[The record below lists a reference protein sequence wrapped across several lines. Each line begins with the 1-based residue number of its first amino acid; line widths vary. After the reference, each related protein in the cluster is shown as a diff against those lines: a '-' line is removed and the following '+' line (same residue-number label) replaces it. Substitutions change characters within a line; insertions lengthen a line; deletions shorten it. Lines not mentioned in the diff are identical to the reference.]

1 VATYDLNVI
10 IESNLTE
17 KQAQSEREA
26 IEAQIQRNEGVV
38 TNLDD
43 WGSKRLAYPINKK
56 LDGHYLIYTVE
67 LTDKDAPK
75 AIESA
80 LRIRDNVMRALI
92 ILHRPEWSTL
102 GKGRKFSRPR
112 TRPDARRPDSRSD
125 SRRPDSRP
133 AARPAPEAA
142 PTPAPAATEAAA
154 PAAEAVVTEE
164 ANA

>member
-17 KQAQSEREA
+17 KQAQAEREA
-26 IEAQIQRNEGVV
+26 IEAQIQRNDGVV

-43 WGSKRLAYPINKK
+43 WGTKRLAYPINKK

-67 LTDKDAPK
+67 LTSKEAPK

-112 TRPDARRPDSRSD
+112 TSTCSRS
-125 SRRPDSRP
+125 SC
-133 AARPAPEAA
+133 
-142 PTPAPAATEAAA
+142 
-154 PAAEAVVTEE
+154 
-164 ANA
+164 

>member
-1 VATYDLNVI
+1 MATYDLNVI

-26 IEAQIQRNEGVV
+26 IEAQIQRNDGVV

-43 WGSKRLAYPINKK
+43 WGTKRLAYPINKK
-56 LDGHYLIYTVE
+56 MDGHYLIYTVE

-80 LRIRDNVMRALI
+80 LRIRDNVVRALI

-112 TRPDARRPDSRSD
+112 TRPDARRPDSR
-125 SRRPDSRP
+125 DSRP
-133 AARPAPEAA
+133 ARPAQAA
-142 PTPAPAATEAAA
+142 PTPAPAAPEAAPAPEAAA
-154 PAAEAVVTEE
+154 TEE
-164 ANA
+164 ASA

>member
-1 VATYDLNVI
+1 MATYDLNVI

-17 KQAQSEREA
+17 KQAQAERDA

-43 WGSKRLAYPINKK
+43 WGTKRLAYPINKK
-56 LDGHYLIYTVE
+56 MDGHYLIYTVE

-80 LRIRDNVMRALI
+80 LRIRDNVVRALI

-112 TRPDARRPDSRSD
+112 TRPDSARRPDSR
-125 SRRPDSRP
+125 DSRP
-133 AARPAPEAA
+133 TRPAPEAA
-142 PTPAPAATEAAA
+142 PTPAPAAPVEAA
-154 PAAEAVVTEE
+154 PAPEAVVSEE
-164 ANA
+164 ASA

>member
-1 VATYDLNVI
+1 MATYDLNVI
-10 IESNLTE
+10 IESNLNE
-17 KQAQSEREA
+17 KQAQAERDA
-26 IEAQIQRNEGVV
+26 IEAQIQRNDGVI

-56 LDGHYLIYTVE
+56 MDGHYLIYTVE

-112 TRPDARRPDSRSD
+112 TRPDSARRPDSRPT
-125 SRRPDSRP
+125 RPERTE
-133 AARPAPEAA
+133 ARPAPEAA
-142 PTPAPAATEAAA
+142 PTPVETAPAAA
-154 PAAEAVVTEE
+154 PAPEAAATSE
-164 ANA
+164 

>member
-1 VATYDLNVI
+1 MATYDLNVI

-26 IEAQIQRNEGVV
+26 IEAQIQRQDGVV

-43 WGSKRLAYPINKK
+43 WGTKRLAYPINKK

-67 LTDKDAPK
+67 LTSSEGPK

-80 LRIRDNVMRALI
+80 LRIRDNIMRALI
-92 ILHRPEWSTL
+92 VRHRPEWSTL

-112 TRPDARRPDSRSD
+112 TRPDARRPEG
-125 SRRPDSRP
+125 RPATRP
-133 AARPAPEAA
+133 AATR
-142 PTPAPAATEAAA
+142 PAPAAEEAAPA
-154 PAAEAVVTEE
+154 PAAEAPAPVPEAPATET
-164 ANA
+164 A

>member
-1 VATYDLNVI
+1 MATYDLNVI

-17 KQAQSEREA
+17 KQAQAERDA
-26 IEAQIQRNEGVV
+26 IEAQIQRNDGVV

-67 LTDKDAPK
+67 LTSSDGPK

-80 LRIRDNVMRALI
+80 LRIRDNIMRALI
-92 ILHRPEWSTL
+92 VRHRPEWSTL

-112 TRPDARRPDSRSD
+112 TRPDARRPEGRPESRPE
-125 SRRPDSRP
+125 SRPETRP
-133 AARPAPEAA
+133 AATPAPEAA
-142 PTPAPAATEAAA
+142 PAPAEAPAPVPE
-154 PAAEAVVTEE
+154 VTASEE
-164 ANA
+164 ATA